1 MNDTTSVE
9 TQRSPNPNIFKG
21 LVFLLALAVVAGLL
35 AVFVLGQRSEEGPFV
50 PTATP
55 DPLAVDVMQA
65 SMSTTLR
72 LEERFTGLVTPRRT
86 SQLGPQTGGR
96 IMRLY
101 ADVGDRVE
109 TGRLLASLDT
119 RALEAQLAA
128 AQASIVEAEA
138 AYTLALSTVQRQQ
151 TLLEKGHVSQ
161 QRVDE
166 AIAQSDSANAR
177 IAAAEAQAATVQ
189 VEIDLARIVAPYSG
203 IIISRMA
210 DEGAIAAPGQ
220 AVFELVENGHLEAR
234 IGLPSTVVGDLIVGE
249 RYTLSSDV
257 GEVMARL
264 RATTGVIEVGQR
276 SVTTIF
282 DIEDAKSVSSGA
294 VVRLNLERDVQERGL
309 WLPVSALA
317 EAERGLWSLYIVRNI
332 DSEFR
337 AQKSV
342 VEIVH
347 SEGDRAYVRGGI
359 TDGDLIIL
367 DGLQRITPG
376 QPVTPNQ
383 ALSNGTGQQAA
394 VLGRQ

>member
-166 AIAQSDSANAR
+166 AIA
-177 IAAAEAQAATVQ
+177 
-189 VEIDLARIVAPYSG
+189 
-203 IIISRMA
+203 
-210 DEGAIAAPGQ
+210 
-220 AVFELVENGHLEAR
+220 
-234 IGLPSTVVGDLIVGE
+234 
-249 RYTLSSDV
+249 
-257 GEVMARL
+257 
-264 RATTGVIEVGQR
+264 
-276 SVTTIF
+276 
-282 DIEDAKSVSSGA
+282 
-294 VVRLNLERDVQERGL
+294 
-309 WLPVSALA
+309 
-317 EAERGLWSLYIVRNI
+317 
-332 DSEFR
+332 
-337 AQKSV
+337 
-342 VEIVH
+342 
-347 SEGDRAYVRGGI
+347 
-359 TDGDLIIL
+359 
-367 DGLQRITPG
+367 
-376 QPVTPNQ
+376 
-383 ALSNGTGQQAA
+383 
-394 VLGRQ
+394 